1 MRRHGVQSRAPT
13 YRVEGIGQV
22 QLDPR
27 VLGPLRRDRLHGV
40 HQYLRAA
47 GPTGAKLVLAY
58 CLLERMPVL
67 PHQAPRRQLAQAL
80 PAGDGT
86 DPAVVL
92 QQRRQL
98 GEPQQVRRALR
109 EVAVCDPVAEVPQ
122 SAQGPWV
129 ALEGLEVRKARPG
142 RPWS

>member
-1 MRRHGVQSRAPT
+1 MRRQGVQSRAPT

-80 PAGDGT
+80 QPQPPAPAQIRRPRGDRG
-86 DPAVVL
+86 
-92 QQRRQL
+92 R
-98 GEPQQVRRALR
+98 RRA
-109 EVAVCDPVAEVPQ
+109 
-122 SAQGPWV
+122 
-129 ALEGLEVRKARPG
+129 G
-142 RPWS
+142 RPRNEEEVYSR